1 MSNKKLDFEFRERLN
16 KIIGGNHHNY
26 CYQCGSCVAV
36 CPAQVLV
43 MIEEDPMEQVLVAA
57 VSDEHRR
64 KIKESCAPCKPTG
77 HDSPTLPCVAA
88 CESVAIQH
96 SW

>member
-1 MSNKKLDFEFRERLN
+1 MQA
-16 KIIGGNHHNY
+16 HHGY
-26 CYQCGSCVAV
+26 EDGSGRFYITIDSQRCNGCEACVAV